1 MRFIGITCLLS
12 SVAALALPQLGTI
25 EEKPKTSDTLLNA
38 IKEFQANS
46 PHRFAFLSS
55 LISAS
60 RTTIDGFT
68 VPENYQ
74 LTIFVPSDAAFTT
87 IPLNLLSDSKKLFNL
102 VSYHVV
108 PTTVNVTDVD
118 DAEAFKTFSEDD
130 IIIEHEE
137 DSETPYKAHVI
148 SKLNSKAAVIGSVTV
163 GNLVAVFVDNLL
175 QPPVSL
181 AQTAQEL
188 EWNGLLSLLKVY
200 KPRPTIAKI
209 RDFTVFVPSE
219 EAITALISRCGGI
232 ENFHE
237 DAINAVVE
245 HHIYPGSAIYSHHF
259 ENTTSSL
266 LMASNQTLPFVESED
281 SFTIGTADITGPQ
294 YLISGGVVHVVN
306 SVNVPEGLV
315 LCKSA

>member
-1 MRFIGITCLLS
+1 MRFIAWACLLS
-12 SVAALALPQLGTI
+12 SVVSLALPQLGTI
-25 EEKPKTSDTLLNA
+25 EEKPRTSDTLLNA

-87 IPLNLLSDSKKLFNL
+87 IPLNLLSDAKKLFNL

-108 PTTVNVTDVD
+108 PKTVNVTAVE
-118 DAEAFKTFSEDD
+118 DAEAFKTFSDDD
-130 IIIEHEE
+130 IIIEHQEE
-137 DSETPYKAHVI
+137 SDTPYKANVI
-148 SKLNSKAAVIGSVTV
+148 SKLNSKASVIGSVTIE
-163 GNLVAVFVDNLL
+163 NLVAVFVDNLL

-188 EWNGLLSLLKVY
+188 EWSALVSLLKIY
-200 KPRPTIAKI
+200 KPRPTIAKL

-219 EAITALISRCGGI
+219 EAIASFVAQCGGI
-232 ENFHE
+232 ENVSE
-237 DAINAVVE
+237 DAVNAVVDN
-245 HHIYPGSAIYSHHF
+245 HIYPGSVLYEHTFDS
-259 ENTTSSL
+259 NTTSL
-266 LMASNQTLPFVESED
+266 LMASNQTLPFIYGDD
-281 SFTIGTADITGPQ
+281 SVAIGTANITGPQ
-294 YLISGGVVHVVN
+294 YLISGGVAHVVN
-306 SVNVPEGLV
+306 SVNVPEGIAV
-315 LCKSA
+315 CKTA